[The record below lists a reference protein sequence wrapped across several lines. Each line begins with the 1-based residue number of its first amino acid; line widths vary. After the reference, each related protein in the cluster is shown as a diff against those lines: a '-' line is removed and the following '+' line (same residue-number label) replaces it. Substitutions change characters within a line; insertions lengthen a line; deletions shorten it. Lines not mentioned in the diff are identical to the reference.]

1 MFLSALNPG
10 LAKKLDGKPG
20 LIRDGAVFTF
30 GMASFQKENFGQCR
44 DRDGL
49 LSTVVLGQEDIF
61 GDLLALPKMHR
72 CLFSAFETI
81 CTAKEKDSRNLTC
94 PLMYGN

>member
-1 MFLSALNPG
+1 MFLSALKLLKPWFGQEPG
-10 LAKKLDGKPG
+10 WKARFDYRRCGV
-20 LIRDGAVFTF
+20 AFTF

-61 GDLLALPKMHR
+61 GDLLALPEMHS

-81 CTAKEKDSRNLTC
+81 CNAKEKD
-94 PLMYGN
+94 